1 VISVHLLTINL
12 VQTLFAVTNWF
23 WQTEDAR
30 SPMLIIAPDV
40 LVAENWI
47 NEILKFTKGLVIYN
61 CTKSDVCL
69 SFVNCPTGLITHR
82 TSLQKIRTVL
92 FSKLYT
98 VVVTTY
104 SQLQTNTNNSKLYL
118 KHKWGL
124 LVLDECHKIWN
135 QGIQYYKAA
144 NSLVAKYRLGL
155 SGMNWYSASA
165 KFFTLANILISPVN
179 YRILLASKLHL
190 RWRLTTFHWQ
200 KTLSPAINLL

>member
-1 VISVHLLTINL
+1 LADVTKPSVYGYYPLRSNGSWKNWFVPILVISVHLLTVDL

-23 WQTEDAR
+23 WQTENAR
-30 SPMLIIAPDV
+30 SPVLIIVPDV

-82 TSLQKIRTVL
+82 TSLQKIRTVS

-98 VVVTTY
+98 MVVTTY

-118 KHKWGL
+118 KHK
-124 LVLDECHKIWN
+124 
-135 QGIQYYKAA
+135 
-144 NSLVAKYRLGL
+144 
-155 SGMNWYSASA
+155 
-165 KFFTLANILISPVN
+165 
-179 YRILLASKLHL
+179 
-190 RWRLTTFHWQ
+190 
-200 KTLSPAINLL
+200 

>member
-1 VISVHLLTINL
+1 V
-12 VQTLFAVTNWF
+12 
-23 WQTEDAR
+23 
-30 SPMLIIAPDV
+30 LIIAPDV

-47 NEILKFTKGLVIYN
+47 NEILKFTKDLIIYN

-82 TSLQKIRTVL
+82 TSLQKIRTVS

-124 LVLDECHKIWN
+124 LVLDECHKIRN
-135 QGIQYYKAA
+135 QGTQYYKAA

-155 SGMNWYSASA
+155 SGMNWCSASA
-165 KFFTLANILISPVN
+165 KFLTLASILISPAN
-179 YRILLASKLHL
+179 YRISLASKMHL
-190 RWRLTTFHWQ
+190 RWRLTTFRWR

>member
-1 VISVHLLTINL
+1 MISVHLLTVDL

-30 SPMLIIAPDV
+30 SPVLIIAPDV

-47 NEILKFTKGLVIYN
+47 NEILKFTKSLVIYN
-61 CTKSDVCL
+61 CTKLDVCL

-82 TSLQKIRTVL
+82 TSLQKIRTVS

-98 VVVTTY
+98 VVITTY

-124 LVLDECHKIWN
+124 LVLDECHKIQN
-135 QGIQYYKAA
+135 QDPQYYKAA
-144 NSLVAKYRLGL
+144 NSLVAKYRLSL
-155 SGMNWYSASA
+155 SGMN
-165 KFFTLANILISPVN
+165 
-179 YRILLASKLHL
+179 
-190 RWRLTTFHWQ
+190 
-200 KTLSPAINLL
+200 